1 MNEETPITNRH
12 NKRKIMRQLLFILG
26 LVGCLVCIQAE
37 GLRVAEGQAEE
48 LCVVSYNLE
57 NLFHPKHDTVV
68 ERVRGLEVRELG
80 VTGYGLPVTGERL
93 VEKDD
98 WEWTP
103 DGERRWSYSRY
114 YRKVENIARVL
125 TNIGEWK
132 GVDVVG
138 LQEVEN
144 ALCVKRLCNTLRR
157 GEYDFVHYESPDRRG
172 IDVALIY
179 KKSRIDTIATR
190 AIRVSASLNGER
202 VRLEDGQSP
211 TGRDEVATELR
222 TRDILYVCAQI
233 KGLKKEQADTIH
245 FFVCHLPSQ
254 RGGKAESEWKRNVA
268 KRVLQQ
274 AVDSVYGIDP
284 NAKIIVMGDMNS
296 GPVEDLKGLTN
307 KMLKETFLCGAVTDF
322 LPLQRKDAPGTHKY
336 QGRWTYLDHF
346 YVSPSIDSLSQAQV
360 YDAEWI
366 QETDE
371 KYMGLKPKRTYN
383 GYRYQNGYS
392 DHLPIILRVR

>member
-1 MNEETPITNRH
+1 
-12 NKRKIMRQLLFILG
+12 MRQLLFIVG
-26 LVGCLVCIQAE
+26 LVGCLVSVQAE
-37 GLRVAEGQAEE
+37 GLCVAGEQAEG
-48 LCVVSYNLE
+48 LCVVSYNVE

-68 ERVRGLEVRELG
+68 ERVSGLEVN
-80 VTGYGLPVTGERL
+80 GLEVSGL
-93 VEKDD
+93 VEKEDL
-98 WEWTP
+98 EWTAE
-103 DGERRWSYSRY
+103 GERRWSYSRY

-125 TNIGEWK
+125 TNIGEWE

-144 ALCVKRLCNTLRR
+144 ALCVKRLCTTLRR

-179 KKSRIDTIATR
+179 KKARVDTLR
-190 AIRVSASLNGER
+190 SERLKVKGER
-202 VRLEDGQSP
+202 DG
-211 TGRDEVATELR
+211 EELV

-254 RGGKAESEWKRNVA
+254 RGGKAESEWKRQAA
-268 KRVLQQ
+268 KQVLQQ
-274 AVDSVYGIDP
+274 AVDSVYGVDP

-296 GPVEDLKGLTN
+296 EDLRIRGLEDERMKG
-307 KMLKETFLCGAVTDF
+307 E
-322 LPLQRKDAPGTHKY
+322 GTHKY
-336 QGRWTYLDHF
+336 QGRWTFLDHF
-346 YVSPSIDSLSQAQV
+346 YVSPAIDSISEARV